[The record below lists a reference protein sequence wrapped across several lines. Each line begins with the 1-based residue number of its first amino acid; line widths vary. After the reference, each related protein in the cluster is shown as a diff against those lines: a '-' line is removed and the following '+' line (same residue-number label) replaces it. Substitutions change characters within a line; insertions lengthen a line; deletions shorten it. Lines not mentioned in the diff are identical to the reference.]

1 MKFVIQRVSH
11 ASVTVHEETIGRINQ
26 GYLVLIGVAKEDT
39 REDADRLVKKLIGLR
54 IFSDENGK
62 INRSLKDVKG
72 ELLLVSQFTLYA
84 DARHGNRPS
93 FTDAAGPEQANELYE
108 YIIESCR
115 RQLPVVETGEF
126 GADMKV
132 ELLNDGPFTIILES

>member
-26 GYLVLIGVAKEDT
+26 GYLVLIGVGKEDT
-39 REDADRLVKKLIGLR
+39 REDADRLVKKMIGLR

-62 INRSLKDVKG
+62 INKSLKDVNG

-84 DARHGNRPS
+84 DCRHGNRP
-93 FTDAAGPEQANELYE
+93 D
-108 YIIESCR
+108 R
-115 RQLPVVETGEF
+115 RAHV
-126 GADMKV
+126 
-132 ELLNDGPFTIILES
+132 

>member
-26 GYLVLIGVAKEDT
+26 GYLVLIGVGKEDT
-39 REDADRLVKKLIGLR
+39 REDADRLVKKMIGLR

-62 INRSLKDVKG
+62 INKSLKDVNG

-84 DARHGNRPS
+84 DCRHGNRPG
-93 FTDAAGPEQANELYE
+93 FTEAAGPDLANELYE

-115 RQLPVVETGEF
+115 QQVSVVETGEF